1 MSSKQEDRQAPLKVA
16 FIHPDLGIGGA
27 ERLVVDAAVGLKQ
40 RGHEVIMYTSHHDKN
55 HCFEETRDGTL
66 EVRVKGNTIIPRTLF
81 GRFYILCAILRQFH
95 LCLSLLREHKDSYDV
110 LFVDQLSAC
119 IPLLKLFCPSK
130 VFFYCHFP
138 DKKLA
143 RHDTWLQ
150 KVYRAP
156 VDLFEEW
163 TTGMADTIV
172 VNSNFTAGVFKRSF
186 PSILKRPRTLYP
198 PINFEAYD
206 KDVDINDQS
215 VKILVSDKKLIVSIN
230 RFERKKDI
238 ALAVHAFAKLKDDS
252 EISADSFSEM
262 RLIVGGGYDPRVPEN
277 VEYKEEL
284 DILATKTYGLKT
296 FTLMPKSINAIPED
310 TQVVFLCSFND
321 AQRSYLLSHA
331 KIVLYTPSNEHFGIT
346 PVEAMYARAPVIAA
360 NNGGPMESILH
371 EKTGF
376 LLPPTPEDWRD
387 GIKAIMSERVDGI
400 KMGQEGRKR
409 AQEKFSLT
417 AFVDQLEDILDELA
431 SGGRPTKYYYDN
443 VEYGVRIAVAIVF
456 VGLWLKYYWF

>member
-1 MSSKQEDRQAPLKVA
+1 
-16 FIHPDLGIGGA
+16 
-27 ERLVVDAAVGLKQ
+27 
-40 RGHEVIMYTSHHDKN
+40 
-55 HCFEETRDGTL
+55 
-66 EVRVKGNTIIPRTLF
+66 
-81 GRFYILCAILRQFH
+81 
-95 LCLSLLREHKDSYDV
+95 
-110 LFVDQLSAC
+110 
-119 IPLLKLFCPSK
+119 
-130 VFFYCHFP
+130 
-138 DKKLA
+138 LA
-143 RHDTWLQ
+143 
-150 KVYRAP
+150 
-156 VDLFEEW
+156 
-163 TTGMADTIV
+163 
-172 VNSNFTAGVFKRSF
+172 
-186 PSILKRPRTLYP
+186 
-198 PINFEAYD
+198 
-206 KDVDINDQS
+206 
-215 VKILVSDKKLIVSIN
+215 VSDKKLIVSIN

-262 RLIVGGGYDPRVPEN
+262 RLIVGGGYDPRVSEN